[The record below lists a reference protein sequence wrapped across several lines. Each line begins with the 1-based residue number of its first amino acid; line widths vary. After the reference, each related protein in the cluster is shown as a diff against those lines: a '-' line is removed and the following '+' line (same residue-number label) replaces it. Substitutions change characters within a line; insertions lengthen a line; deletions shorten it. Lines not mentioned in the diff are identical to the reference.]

1 MRQALLSVEG
11 VFAASVSYDDARAEI
26 TYEADLV
33 ETSALVQAI
42 EDVGFGAS
50 VIETE

>member
-1 MRQALLSVEG
+1 MRQALLGVDG
-11 VFAASVSYDDARAEI
+11 VFDANVSYDDARAEV

-33 ETSALVQAI
+33 ETRVLVQAI
-42 EDVGFGAS
+42 EDAGFGAT

>member
-1 MRQALLSVEG
+1 MRQALLSVDG
-11 VFAASVSYDDARAEI
+11 VFDASVSYDDARAEV

-33 ETSALVQAI
+33 ETGALVTAV
-42 EDVGFGAS
+42 EDAGFGAS

>member
-1 MRQALLSVEG
+1 MAN
-11 VFAASVSYDDARAEI
+11 VSYDAERAEV

-33 ETSALVQAI
+33 EISALVKAV
-42 EDVGFGAS
+42 EDAGFGAR